1 MPAPVAFI
9 NMPYAK
15 RYETLYLAYIAGL
28 SAYGLIPTAG
38 VADPSSESQLDRV
51 MELMFASAY
60 SFHELSWIGLDRT
73 SPRTPRFN
81 IPLNLGL
88 LLPTRV

>member
-1 MPAPVAFI
+1 MDQ
-9 NMPYAK
+9 
-15 RYETLYLAYIAGL
+15 RHR
-28 SAYGLIPTAG
+28 AYGLIPTAG

-81 IPLNLGL
+81 MPFELGIAVAY
-88 LLPTRV
+88 TRLKGRKHKIA